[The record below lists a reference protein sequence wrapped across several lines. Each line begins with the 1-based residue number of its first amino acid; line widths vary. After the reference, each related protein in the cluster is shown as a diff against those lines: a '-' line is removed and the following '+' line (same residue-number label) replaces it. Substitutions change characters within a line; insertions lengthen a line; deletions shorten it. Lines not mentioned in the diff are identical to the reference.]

1 MDKDSAA
8 VMLSV
13 ILIVSAFLL
22 IAFKIADLIKRFRR
36 DTEYILSEMN
46 RAESDVGYRY
56 WRREL
61 RCHYL
66 CLIPFVTERNV
77 MRLYHRLYHR
87 PAKEKKEKRS
97 DGFGHIIAPSVIGAC
112 ICAVCLC
119 GVSWAWF
126 SASASTGTATMHSAA
141 FAIEN
146 VQIAADGGASA
157 ALTTDENGRYTTS
170 SLAPGTYTL
179 SFHAAQ
185 DSTSKNGY
193 CCITVFEN
201 GEAAGTAYY
210 TVNIGSDSYTLTV
223 KTAGAAIVKIEPI
236 WGDVNGRISAGTPTL
251 VSGSTITV
259 GNVADSGSNSQTPD
273 DTVTAEPTDEPAVTT
288 APDRSPTESEP
299 NTPETSAPTVS
310 PAQPEESGSTEQT
323 TAPETEAAEET
334 TAAPAEPISDVSN
347 EEDS

>member
-8 VMLSV
+8 IMLSV

-22 IAFKIADLIKRFRR
+22 IALKIADFIKRFRR
-36 DTEYILSEMN
+36 DTEHILSEMN
-46 RAESDVGYRY
+46 RTESDSGYRY

-87 PAKEKKEKRS
+87 TAKEKKEKRS

-112 ICAVCLC
+112 LCAACLC

-126 SASASTGTATMHSAA
+126 SASASTGVATIHSAA

-146 VQIAADGGASA
+146 VQIAADDGSIA
-157 ALTTDENGRYTTS
+157 ALSTDENGRYTTS
-170 SLAPGTYTL
+170 SLAPGTYDL
-179 SFHAAQ
+179 SFRAAQ
-185 DSTSKNGY
+185 SSTSTKGY

-201 GEAAGTAYY
+201 SEAAGTVYY
-210 TVNIGSDSYTLTV
+210 TANVGSDSYTVTV
-223 KTAGAAIVKIEPI
+223 KTEETAVVKIEPI
-236 WGDVNGRISAGTPTL
+236 WGDVNSRISAGTPTFA
-251 VSGSTITV
+251 SGSTITV
-259 GNVADSGSNSQTPD
+259 GSAAGCDAPVPD
-273 DTVTAEPTDEPAVTT
+273 NTVTTEPTDEPSVTT
-288 APDRSPTESEP
+288 ASDSSPRESEP
-299 NTPETSAPTVS
+299 VTPETSVPPVS
-310 PAQPEESGSTEQT
+310 QTEPEESGSADQT
-323 TAPETEAAEET
+323 SAPSETEET
-334 TAAPAEPISDVSN
+334 TAAPAGPVSDVSN